1 MGERIERAGHGSDLP
16 GILRSWV
23 MVMLTLFFVFLY
35 ASALTGWLRPLAD
48 ERMIARLEPVIFVII
63 GYYFGRLPAQANEH
77 TLKGE
82 IDRQT
87 KKADAAQNAK
97 EQAQRTAEAVEEK
110 VKNARAVLAPAVP
123 LGDHRNS
130 AEAAGVASPGGD
142 ALRYSVKAALSILK
156 S

>member
-1 MGERIERAGHGSDLP
+1 MGERIEPAEHGSDLP
-16 GILRSWV
+16 GVLRSWV
-23 MVMLTLFFVFLY
+23 MVMLTLIFVFLY
-35 ASALTGWLRPLAD
+35 ASALTGWLKPLAD

-77 TLKGE
+77 TLKDE

-110 VKNARAVLAPAVP
+110 VKNARAVLAPAAP
-123 LGDHRNS
+123 SGDHRGL
-130 AEAAGVASPGGD
+130 AEAAVAASSGGD
-142 ALRYSVKAALSILK
+142 TLRYSVKAALSILK